1 MVTMTGRLFV
11 TGAAGQLG
19 TAVRQVAA
27 RGDSILDVTPLTST
41 DLDIAD
47 SESVRSAL
55 TDLTA
60 DDVVLNCIAYT
71 DVDGAE
77 EDHSGAHAVN
87 VDGPAHLVRVTKEK
101 GAWLIHIS
109 TDYVFSGTP
118 PRVADIEGYEPGD
131 IDPREKPAT
140 VYGRT
145 KLRGENVVLRNDP
158 SSTIVR
164 TAWLYTGGPESKD
177 FVGTMHRLEAQRV
190 TISVVDDQTGSPTY
204 AHDLAAGLL
213 ELAGRGWTD
222 AVAGQVLHATNAGR
236 ATWYE
241 LAAQVFTEIGADP
254 ARVQPCT
261 TADFPRPAPR
271 PAYSV
276 LSGRSWAAA
285 GLTPLRDWRT
295 ALGSAVAGQDSP
307 VDHT

>member
-1 MVTMTGRLFV
+1 MVTMTRRLFV

-19 TAVRQVAA
+19 TAVQQVAS
-27 RGDSILDVTPLTST
+27 RGDAPLTVTPLTSA
-41 DLDIAD
+41 DFDIAD

-55 TDLTA
+55 SGLSA
-60 DDVVLNCIAYT
+60 DDIVLNCVAYT

-101 GAWLIHIS
+101 GAWLIHVS

-118 PRVADIEGYEPGD
+118 PRVADVEGYEPGD
-131 IDPREKPAT
+131 VSPDDTPAT

-145 KLRGENVVLRNDP
+145 KLRGENVILRNDP

-164 TAWLYTGGPESKD
+164 TAWLYTGGPDSRD
-177 FVGTMHRLEAQRV
+177 FVGTMRRLEAQRDTV
-190 TISVVDDQTGSPTY
+190 DVVSDQTGSPTY
-204 AHDLAAGLL
+204 ARDLAAGLL
-213 ELAGRGWTD
+213 ELAGRGRTAETAG
-222 AVAGQVLHATNAGR
+222 AVVHATNAGR
-236 ATWYE
+236 ATWFE
-241 LAAQVFTEIGADP
+241 LAARVFAEIGADP
-254 ARVQPCT
+254 ARVHPCT

-276 LSGRSWAAA
+276 LSGRSWATA
-285 GLTPLRDWRT
+285 GLRPLRDWRQ
-295 ALGSAVAGQDSP
+295 ALHEAIGEPGRG
-307 VDHT
+307 

>member
-1 MVTMTGRLFV
+1 MVSMTRRLFV

-19 TAVRQVAA
+19 TAVREVATA
-27 RGDSILDVTPLTST
+27 GDAPLQVTPLTSA

-55 TDLTA
+55 SGLAA
-60 DDVVLNCIAYT
+60 DDIVLNCTAYT

-77 EDHSGAHAVN
+77 EDHSGAHALN

-118 PRVADIEGYEPGD
+118 PRVADVEGYEPGD
-131 IDPREKPAT
+131 VGPDDTPAT

-145 KLRGENVVLRNDP
+145 KLRGENVVLRGDP

-164 TAWLYTGGPESKD
+164 TAWLYTGGRDSRD
-177 FVGTMHRLEAQRV
+177 FVGTMRRLEAQRE
-190 TISVVDDQTGSPTY
+190 VVNVVSDQTGSPTY
-204 AHDLAAGLL
+204 ARDLAAGLL
-213 ELAGRGWTD
+213 ELAAGGRTD
-222 AVAGQVLHATNAGR
+222 ATAGAVLHATNAGR
-236 ATWYE
+236 ATWFE
-241 LAAQVFTEIGADP
+241 LAAQVFAEIGADP
-254 ARVQPCT
+254 ARVHPCT

-295 ALGSAVAGQDSP
+295 ALHEAVVAPGRG
-307 VDHT
+307 